1 VKEGIHDLERMI
13 VRAKGYRMVID
24 WKLAYDEIKQIA
36 DNMRAAMNRKT
47 PKPPKQ
53 GDKQQLCSRCSKK
66 KKINGKYWSSYVQWR
81 TLLLLTP

>member
-1 VKEGIHDLERMI
+1 VFEKNYLDMTVYVICPGVKEGIHDLERMI

-36 DNMRAAMNRKT
+36 DNMRAAMNKKT

-53 GDKQQLCSRCSKK
+53 GDGLYNKQNFVEYQNSL
-66 KKINGKYWSSYVQWR
+66 
-81 TLLLLTP
+81 